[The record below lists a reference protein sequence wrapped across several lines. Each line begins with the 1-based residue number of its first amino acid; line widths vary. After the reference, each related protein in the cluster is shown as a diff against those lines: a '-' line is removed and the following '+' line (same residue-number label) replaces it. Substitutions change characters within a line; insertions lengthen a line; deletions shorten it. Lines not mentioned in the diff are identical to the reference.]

1 MEEQEIR
8 QVSSPAVSAPVA
20 SLLKSLAVV
29 PSAATP
35 AIIDCVLVSSSF
47 SPSALFSLLLEAF
60 PGAAEPLQSNY
71 ILSYTSSLCHL
82 IKKTRFQDGS
92 MRQLIWRVFLPLL
105 KSINSDDSELFNQV
119 NGLFCDLVS
128 EIQSWDLLGAT
139 LVPFCLRSLGLI
151 IGMPQNED
159 LATDKWRTS
168 DVVEQGSDDMALGV
182 LPLRIVSHIL
192 MSLLE
197 CAMTCREEI
206 QSVGQ
211 TLINGGDSLECFI
224 NKLTWDLSGL
234 ALGMLMQGS
243 EYRSCAMHL
252 LLPVVFSSLGKL
264 SLVTIQVQGS
274 QYSVSRAC
282 FSEELWNCCSSLFTL
297 GHLERLD
304 AFSILSLYFSR
315 FYEIEDFDKLS
326 VDKTTYALNIIAKK
340 EFWEEIRKGLV
351 DKDAFVRKQAL
362 YILKIML
369 RHYSFLESQYGG
381 CCSGNSAMVVEN
393 NKINVSSATPSSV
406 SVTKR
411 EKWADTEARS
421 LGVGEVC
428 HLGYQDLDSHGRWK
442 VFILLYEML
451 EEYGT
456 HLVEAAWSH
465 QVSLLFQSRRLI
477 SSSSKLFSCEVY
489 ESQMENLEAIFSWL
503 AVLWE
508 RGFCHEN
515 PQVRSLIMDSFLC
528 IDWENLGT
536 YAQKIPRSFVLGPL
550 TRALNDV
557 VHHKDFGIKGVY
569 TSKTIEH
576 GMKFY
581 HEFSRQWTLSDRA
594 AFVRILSSVLLSDS
608 FGRAGLMAL
617 ASCIASAACHSDTH
631 SGSQGC
637 SDAELKSTQSR
648 FLPCS
653 SADLLDS
660 LGIIIERSKQHFNP
674 NYRLKVCAHVL
685 KAASSLINIVEVQLD
700 LLLHF
705 ISTVPREFTD
715 HAGSLRVMVQKWLM
729 QSGGT
734 NLQSSDTHL
743 HVMNNLINF
752 PSSFIMQTQTSASV
766 AFDDEDVDLWGRE
779 AQRWARVLFLVITE
793 EKHMEAVFMFLQK
806 CSSCLCKQD
815 SCKEWVPIKFLIL
828 IFAFVEELQVGR
840 RDTGYSST
848 ARFQID
854 SGILDHFSSLVISI
868 YDKSTETFLPLLE
881 ELVSY
886 AKLVSP
892 TFWSHPVVKDMQL
905 PLSVKGKLGGPSQR
919 RLPSVMISRVLQ
931 AIFSIRTVAS
941 IATWCND
948 MARGKISDSSFI
960 FLWNF
965 SWKAIR
971 SSTYDLEVGAEISLG
986 MYEALASVF
995 KAFSTTF
1002 TNFHLDFVMQ
1012 YNKTLLP
1019 NGEVTHL
1026 LDPLV
1031 LTFLHS
1037 TNNLLANGQLT
1048 RSRRA
1053 VLMNWKW
1060 VCLDS
1065 LLSIPLNVISKG
1077 HLKSA
1082 DSLFSDST
1090 LRSVFVDIVESL
1102 ENAGES
1108 SVLPMLK
1115 SVRLVLGLLCS
1126 NMMPPI
1132 ITPHGVT
1139 SEMMLQLA
1147 QSSWI
1152 LHINCNKR
1160 RVAPIAALISAVL
1173 HESLFSDLSMH
1184 EMDDNKPG
1192 PLKWFIEKLLEDGKR
1207 SPRTIR
1213 LAALHL
1219 TGLWLLYPAT
1229 IKYYIKELKSL
1240 TLYGSVAFDEDFEAE
1255 LSENH
1260 EAQIEVSLL
1269 AQSPDHEFTEVFI
1282 NTEMYARAS
1291 VAALFYK
1298 LANFNSIRGEREQK
1312 DAVLSGKMFLLELL
1326 DSVANEKDLA
1336 KELYKK
1342 YSGVHRQKVRA
1353 WQMICI
1359 LSHFV
1364 EDDIVGKVTS
1374 NLHICL
1380 YRNNLPAVRQYLE
1393 TFATQ
1398 IYLKFPSLAAE
1409 QLVPIFR
1416 NYNMRSQALS
1426 SYVFIAANVILHES
1440 ELAIQRKHLNELLPP
1455 IIPLLTSHH
1464 HSLRGFTQLLVF
1476 HVLCKLWPTM
1486 IINGSDV
1493 VSLEKKCFEDLKS
1506 YLAANTDCARLRASM
1521 EGLFNGFDPR
1531 TSATPT
1537 GIFDVQKE
1545 GSEFECV
1552 PVSLMEQVIDFLNG
1566 VREDLRYSIAKDS
1579 MIIQNESLTNNGKG
1593 MAKRPDGNAKEPH
1606 ATLKDINLDFQ
1617 RKITLHKEARS
1628 PIDANNEITTS
1639 DVEFP
1644 RLISDLEK
1652 EDQLF
1657 GSVLQARN
1665 RALDTIRQKQQQ
1677 FILVASLIDR
1687 IPNLAGLARTCEV
1700 FKAAGLAIADA
1711 SILQDKQFQ
1720 LISVT
1725 AEKWVPII
1733 EVPVCSIK
1741 VFLENKRREGFSILG
1756 LEQTANS
1763 TRLDQYSFPTKT
1775 VLVLGR
1781 EKEGIPVDIIHVL
1794 DGCVEIPQLGVIRS
1808 LNVHVSGAIA
1818 LWEYTRQQRQKLS

>member
-1 MEEQEIR
+1 MEEQESQQ
-8 QVSSPAVSAPVA
+8 QVSSPAVSAHIA

-29 PSAATP
+29 PSAAAP

-60 PGAAEPLQSNY
+60 AGAAEPLQSNY
-71 ILSYTSSLCHL
+71 ILSYTSCLCHL

-159 LATDKWRTS
+159 LAAYKWTTS
-168 DVVEQGSDDMALGV
+168 DVVEQGSDDIALGV
-182 LPLRIVSHIL
+182 LPLQIVSHIL

-197 CAMTCREEI
+197 SAMTCREEI

-224 NKLTWDLSGL
+224 NKLTWDLSRL
-234 ALGMLMQGS
+234 ALGVLMQGS
-243 EYRSCAMHL
+243 EYRSCAMRL
-252 LLPVVFSSLGKL
+252 LLPVVFSSLSKP

-304 AFSILSLYFSR
+304 AFSILSLYFSI
-315 FYEIEDFDKLS
+315 FYEREDFELS

-351 DKDAFVRKQAL
+351 DKDPFVRKQAL

-381 CCSGNSAMVVEN
+381 CCSGNSVMVVED
-393 NKINVSSATPSSV
+393 NKINLSSATPSSV

-456 HLVEAAWSH
+456 HLVEAAWRH
-465 QVSLLFQSRRLI
+465 QVSLLFQSRLLI

-528 IDWENLGT
+528 IDWENVGT
-536 YAQKIPRSFVLGPL
+536 YAQKIPTSFVLGPL
-550 TRALNDV
+550 TQALNDV
-557 VHHKDFGIKGVY
+557 VHHNDFGIKGVY

-594 AFVRILSSVLLSDS
+594 AFVRILASVLLSDS

-617 ASCIASAACHSDTH
+617 ALCMASAACHSVTH
-631 SGSQGC
+631 SGSQVC

-715 HAGSLRVMVQKWLM
+715 HAGSLRVMVRQWLM

-734 NLQSSDTHL
+734 NLQSSDAHL
-743 HVMNNLINF
+743 HVLNNLINF
-752 PSSFIMQTQTSASV
+752 PSSFITQTQTSASV

-793 EKHMEAVFMFLQK
+793 EEHMEAVFM
-806 CSSCLCKQD
+806 
-815 SCKEWVPIKFLIL
+815 
-828 IFAFVEELQVGR
+828 
-840 RDTGYSST
+840 
-848 ARFQID
+848 
-854 SGILDHFSSLVISI
+854 
-868 YDKSTETFLPLLE
+868 E

-892 TFWSHPVVKDMQL
+892 TFWSHPVVNDMQL

-919 RLPSVMISRVLQ
+919 RLPSAMISRVLQ

-941 IATWCND
+941 ISTWCND

-971 SSTYDLEVGAEISLG
+971 SSTYDSEAGAEICLA

-1002 TNFHLDFVMQ
+1002 TNSHLDFVME
-1012 YNKTLLP
+1012 YNKTWLP

-1031 LTFLHS
+1031 LTFLHN

-1126 NMMPPI
+1126 NMIPPI

-1173 HESLFSDLSMH
+1173 HESLFGDLSMH
-1184 EMDDNKPG
+1184 EMDDNNPG
-1192 PLKWFIEKLLEDGKR
+1192 PIKWFIEKLLDDGKR

-1269 AQSPDHEFTEVFI
+1269 ARSPDHEFTEVFI

-1298 LANFNSIRGEREQK
+1298 LANFNSMRGEREQK

-1393 TFATQ
+1393 TFAIQ
-1398 IYLKFPSLAAE
+1398 IYLKFPSLVAE

-1416 NYNMRSQALS
+1416 NYNMRPQALS

-1440 ELAIQRKHLNELLPP
+1440 ELAVQRKHLNELLPP

-1493 VSLEKKCFEDLKS
+1493 ASLEKKCFEELKS
-1506 YLAANTDCARLRASM
+1506 YLAENIDCSRLRASM

-1531 TSATPT
+1531 SSATPT
-1537 GIFDVQKE
+1537 GVFDVQKE

-1552 PVSLMEQVIDFLNG
+1552 PVSLMEQVMDFLNG
-1566 VREDLRYSIAKDS
+1566 VREDLRHSIAKDS
-1579 MIIQNESLTNNGKG
+1579 MIIKNESLTNNGKG
-1593 MAKRPDGNAKEPH
+1593 MAKRPDGNAEEPH

-1617 RKITLHKEARS
+1617 KKITLPKEARS
-1628 PIDANNEITTS
+1628 PIDASNEITTS

-1644 RLISDLEK
+1644 KLISDLEK

-1725 AEKWVPII
+1725 AGKWVPII

-1741 VFLENKRREGFSILG
+1741 VFLENKRQEGFSILG

-1763 TRLDQYSFPTKT
+1763 KRLDQYSFPTKT

-1818 LWEYTRQQRQKLS
+1818 LWEYTRQQRQNLS

>member
-1 MEEQEIR
+1 MEEQESQQ
-8 QVSSPAVSAPVA
+8 QVSSPAVSAHIA

-29 PSAATP
+29 PSAAAP

-60 PGAAEPLQSNY
+60 AGAAEPLQSNY
-71 ILSYTSSLCHL
+71 ILSYTSCLCHL

-159 LATDKWRTS
+159 LAAYKWTTS
-168 DVVEQGSDDMALGV
+168 DVVEQGSDDIALGV
-182 LPLRIVSHIL
+182 LPLQIVSHIL

-197 CAMTCREEI
+197 SAMTCREEI

-224 NKLTWDLSGL
+224 NKLTWDLSRL
-234 ALGMLMQGS
+234 ALGVLMQGS
-243 EYRSCAMHL
+243 EYRSCAMRL
-252 LLPVVFSSLGKL
+252 LLPVVFSSLSKP

-304 AFSILSLYFSR
+304 AFSILSLYFSI
-315 FYEIEDFDKLS
+315 FYEREDFELS

-351 DKDAFVRKQAL
+351 DKDPFVRKQAL

-381 CCSGNSAMVVEN
+381 CCSGNSVMVVED
-393 NKINVSSATPSSV
+393 NKINLSSATPSSV

-456 HLVEAAWSH
+456 HLVEAAWRH
-465 QVSLLFQSRRLI
+465 QVSLLFQSRLLI

-528 IDWENLGT
+528 IDWENVGT
-536 YAQKIPRSFVLGPL
+536 YAQKIPTSFVLGPL
-550 TRALNDV
+550 TQALNDV
-557 VHHKDFGIKGVY
+557 VHHNDFGIKGVY

-594 AFVRILSSVLLSDS
+594 AFVRILASVLLSDS

-617 ASCIASAACHSDTH
+617 ALCMASAACHSVTH
-631 SGSQGC
+631 SGSQVC

-715 HAGSLRVMVQKWLM
+715 HAGSLRVMVRQWLM

-734 NLQSSDTHL
+734 NLQSSDAHL
-743 HVMNNLINF
+743 HVLNNLINF
-752 PSSFIMQTQTSASV
+752 PSSFITQTQTSASV

-793 EKHMEAVFMFLQK
+793 EEHMEAVFMFLQK
-806 CSSCLCKQD
+806 SSSCLCKRD

-828 IFAFVEELQVGR
+828 IFALVEELQVGR
-840 RDTGYSST
+840 SDTGYSST

-854 SGILDHFSSLVISI
+854 SGISDHFSSLLISI

-892 TFWSHPVVKDMQL
+892 TFWSHPVVNDMQL

-919 RLPSVMISRVLQ
+919 RLPSAMISRVLQ

-941 IATWCND
+941 ISTWCND

-971 SSTYDLEVGAEISLG
+971 SSTYDSEAGAEICLA

-1002 TNFHLDFVMQ
+1002 TNSHLDFVME
-1012 YNKTLLP
+1012 YNKTWLP

-1031 LTFLHS
+1031 LTFLHN

-1126 NMMPPI
+1126 NMIPPI

-1173 HESLFSDLSMH
+1173 HESLFGDLSMH
-1184 EMDDNKPG
+1184 EMDDNNPG
-1192 PLKWFIEKLLEDGKR
+1192 PIKWFIEKLLDDGKR

-1269 AQSPDHEFTEVFI
+1269 ARSPDHEFTEVFI

-1298 LANFNSIRGEREQK
+1298 LANFNSMRGEREQK

-1393 TFATQ
+1393 TFAIQ
-1398 IYLKFPSLAAE
+1398 IYLKFPSLVAE

-1416 NYNMRSQALS
+1416 NYNMRPQALS

-1440 ELAIQRKHLNELLPP
+1440 ELAVQRKHLNELLPP

-1493 VSLEKKCFEDLKS
+1493 ASLEKKCFEELKS
-1506 YLAANTDCARLRASM
+1506 YLAENIDCSRLRASM

-1531 TSATPT
+1531 SSATPT
-1537 GIFDVQKE
+1537 GVFDVQKE

-1552 PVSLMEQVIDFLNG
+1552 PVSLMEQVMDFLNG
-1566 VREDLRYSIAKDS
+1566 VREDLRHSIAKDS
-1579 MIIQNESLTNNGKG
+1579 MIIKNESLTNNGKG
-1593 MAKRPDGNAKEPH
+1593 MAKRPDGNAEEPH

-1617 RKITLHKEARS
+1617 KKITLPKEARS
-1628 PIDANNEITTS
+1628 PIDASNEITTS

-1644 RLISDLEK
+1644 KLISDLEK

-1725 AEKWVPII
+1725 AGKWVPII

-1741 VFLENKRREGFSILG
+1741 VFLENKRQEGFSILG

-1763 TRLDQYSFPTKT
+1763 KRLDQYSFPTKT

-1818 LWEYTRQQRQKLS
+1818 LWEYTRQQRQNLS

>member
-1 MEEQEIR
+1 
-8 QVSSPAVSAPVA
+8 
-20 SLLKSLAVV
+20 
-29 PSAATP
+29 
-35 AIIDCVLVSSSF
+35 
-47 SPSALFSLLLEAF
+47 
-60 PGAAEPLQSNY
+60 
-71 ILSYTSSLCHL
+71 
-82 IKKTRFQDGS
+82 
-92 MRQLIWRVFLPLL
+92 
-105 KSINSDDSELFNQV
+105 
-119 NGLFCDLVS
+119 
-128 EIQSWDLLGAT
+128 
-139 LVPFCLRSLGLI
+139 
-151 IGMPQNED
+151 
-159 LATDKWRTS
+159 
-168 DVVEQGSDDMALGV
+168 
-182 LPLRIVSHIL
+182 
-192 MSLLE
+192 
-197 CAMTCREEI
+197 
-206 QSVGQ
+206 
-211 TLINGGDSLECFI
+211 
-224 NKLTWDLSGL
+224 
-234 ALGMLMQGS
+234 MQGS
-243 EYRSCAMHL
+243 ECRSCAMHL
-252 LLPVVFSSLGKL
+252 LLPVVFSSLSKL

-282 FSEELWNCCSSLFTL
+282 FSEDLWNCCSSLFTL

-315 FYEIEDFDKLS
+315 FYEIEDFELS

-340 EFWEEIRKGLV
+340 EFWEEIRRGLV

-369 RHYSFLESQYGG
+369 RHYSFLEGQYGG
-381 CCSGNSAMVVEN
+381 CCSGNSVMVVEN
-393 NKINVSSATPSSV
+393 NKINLSRATPSA

-421 LGVGEVC
+421 LGVGELC

-465 QVSLLFQSRRLI
+465 QVSLLFQSRLLI

-536 YAQKIPRSFVLGPL
+536 YAQKIPTSFVLGPL
-550 TRALNDV
+550 TQALNDV

-594 AFVRILSSVLLSDS
+594 AFVRILASVLLSDS

-617 ASCIASAACHSDTH
+617 ALCMASAACHSDTH
-631 SGSQGC
+631 SGSQVC

-715 HAGSLRVMVQKWLM
+715 HAGSLRVMVRQWLM

-734 NLQSSDTHL
+734 NLQSSDAHL
-743 HVMNNLINF
+743 HVLNNLINF

-806 CSSCLCKQD
+806 SSSCLCKRD

-828 IFAFVEELQVGR
+828 IFALVEELQVGR
-840 RDTGYSST
+840 SDTGYSST

-854 SGILDHFSSLVISI
+854 SGISDHFSSLLIFI

-905 PLSVKGKLGGPSQR
+905 PFSVKGKLGGPSQR
-919 RLPSVMISRVLQ
+919 RLPSAMISRVLQ

-941 IATWCND
+941 ISTWCND

-971 SSTYDLEVGAEISLG
+971 SSTYDSEAGAEICLA

-1002 TNFHLDFVMQ
+1002 TNSHLDFVME
-1012 YNKTLLP
+1012 YNKTWLP

-1031 LTFLHS
+1031 LTFLHN
-1037 TNNLLANGQLT
+1037 TNNLLANCQLT

-1173 HESLFSDLSMH
+1173 HESLFGDLSMH
-1184 EMDDNKPG
+1184 EMDDNNPG
-1192 PLKWFIEKLLEDGKR
+1192 PIKWFIEKLLDDGKR

-1269 AQSPDHEFTEVFI
+1269 ARSPDHEFTEVFI

-1298 LANFNSIRGEREQK
+1298 LANFNSMREEREQK

-1398 IYLKFPSLAAE
+1398 IYLKFPSLVAE

-1440 ELAIQRKHLNELLPP
+1440 ELAVQRKHLNELLPP

-1493 VSLEKKCFEDLKS
+1493 ASLEKKCFEELKS
-1506 YLAANTDCARLRASM
+1506 YLAENIDCSRLRASM

-1531 TSATPT
+1531 SSATPT
-1537 GIFDVQKE
+1537 GVFDVQKE

-1552 PVSLMEQVIDFLNG
+1552 PVSLMEQVMDFLNG

-1579 MIIQNESLTNNGKG
+1579 MIIKNESLTNNGKG
-1593 MAKRPDGNAKEPH
+1593 MAKRPDGNAEEPH

-1617 RKITLHKEARS
+1617 KKITLPKEARS
-1628 PIDANNEITTS
+1628 PIDASNVITTS

-1644 RLISDLEK
+1644 KLISDLEK

-1725 AEKWVPII
+1725 AGKWVPII

-1741 VFLENKRREGFSILG
+1741 VFLENKRQEGFSILG

-1763 TRLDQYSFPTKT
+1763 KRLDQYSFPTKT

-1818 LWEYTRQQRQKLS
+1818 LWEYTRQQRQNLS

>member
-1 MEEQEIR
+1 MEEQETQQ
-8 QVSSPAVSAPVA
+8 QVSSPAVSAHIT

-29 PSAATP
+29 PSAAAP

-47 SPSALFSLLLEAF
+47 SPSALFSLLLESFA
-60 PGAAEPLQSNY
+60 GAAEPLQSNY

-159 LATDKWRTS
+159 LAAYKWTTS
-168 DVVEQGSDDMALGV
+168 DVVVEQGSDDIALGV

-197 CAMTCREEI
+197 SAMTCREEI

-224 NKLTWDLSGL
+224 NKLTWDLSRL
-234 ALGMLMQGS
+234 ALGVLMQGS
-243 EYRSCAMHL
+243 ECRSCAMHL
-252 LLPVVFSSLGKL
+252 LLPVVFSSLSKL

-282 FSEELWNCCSSLFTL
+282 FSEDLWNCCSSLFTL

-315 FYEIEDFDKLS
+315 FYEIEDFELS

-340 EFWEEIRKGLV
+340 EFWEEIRRGLV

-369 RHYSFLESQYGG
+369 RHYSFLEGQYGG
-381 CCSGNSAMVVEN
+381 CCSGNSVMVVEN
-393 NKINVSSATPSSV
+393 NKINLSRATPSA

-421 LGVGEVC
+421 LGVGELC

-465 QVSLLFQSRRLI
+465 QVSLLFQSRLLI

-536 YAQKIPRSFVLGPL
+536 YAQKIPTSFVLGPL
-550 TRALNDV
+550 TQALNDV

-594 AFVRILSSVLLSDS
+594 AFVRILASVLLSDS

-617 ASCIASAACHSDTH
+617 ALCMASAACHSDTH
-631 SGSQGC
+631 SGSQVC

-715 HAGSLRVMVQKWLM
+715 HAGSLRVMVRQWLM

-734 NLQSSDTHL
+734 NLQSSDAHL
-743 HVMNNLINF
+743 HVLNNLINF

-806 CSSCLCKQD
+806 SSSCLCKRD

-828 IFAFVEELQVGR
+828 IFALVEELQVGR
-840 RDTGYSST
+840 SDTGYSST

-854 SGILDHFSSLVISI
+854 SGISDHFSSLLIFI

-905 PLSVKGKLGGPSQR
+905 PFSVKGKLGGPSQR
-919 RLPSVMISRVLQ
+919 RLPSAMISRVLQ

-941 IATWCND
+941 ISTWCND

-971 SSTYDLEVGAEISLG
+971 SSTYDSEAGAEICLA

-1002 TNFHLDFVMQ
+1002 TNSHLDFVME
-1012 YNKTLLP
+1012 YNKTWLP

-1031 LTFLHS
+1031 LTFLHN
-1037 TNNLLANGQLT
+1037 TNNLLANCQLT

-1173 HESLFSDLSMH
+1173 HESLFGDLSMH
-1184 EMDDNKPG
+1184 EMDDNNPG
-1192 PLKWFIEKLLEDGKR
+1192 PIKWFIEKLLDDGKR

-1269 AQSPDHEFTEVFI
+1269 ARSPDHEFTEVFI

-1298 LANFNSIRGEREQK
+1298 LANFNSMREEREQK

-1398 IYLKFPSLAAE
+1398 IYLKFPSLVAE

-1440 ELAIQRKHLNELLPP
+1440 ELAVQRKHLNELLPP

-1493 VSLEKKCFEDLKS
+1493 ASLEKKCFEELKS
-1506 YLAANTDCARLRASM
+1506 YLAENIDCSRLRASM

-1531 TSATPT
+1531 SSATPT
-1537 GIFDVQKE
+1537 GVFDVQKE

-1552 PVSLMEQVIDFLNG
+1552 PVSLMEQVMDFLNG

-1579 MIIQNESLTNNGKG
+1579 MIIKNESLTNNGKG
-1593 MAKRPDGNAKEPH
+1593 MAKRPDGNAEEPH

-1617 RKITLHKEARS
+1617 KKITLPKEARS
-1628 PIDANNEITTS
+1628 PIDASNVITTS

-1644 RLISDLEK
+1644 KLISDLEK

-1725 AEKWVPII
+1725 AGKWVPII

-1741 VFLENKRREGFSILG
+1741 VFLENKRQEGFSILG

-1763 TRLDQYSFPTKT
+1763 KRLDQYSFPTKT

-1818 LWEYTRQQRQKLS
+1818 LWEYTRQQRQNLS

>member
-1 MEEQEIR
+1 MEEQETQQ
-8 QVSSPAVSAPVA
+8 QVSSPAVSAHIA

-29 PSAATP
+29 PSAAAP

-60 PGAAEPLQSNY
+60 AGAAEPLQSNY

-159 LATDKWRTS
+159 LAAYKWTTS
-168 DVVEQGSDDMALGV
+168 DVVVEQGSDDIALGV

-197 CAMTCREEI
+197 SAMTCREEI

-224 NKLTWDLSGL
+224 NKLTWDLSRL
-234 ALGMLMQGS
+234 ALGVLMQGS
-243 EYRSCAMHL
+243 ECRSCAMHL
-252 LLPVVFSSLGKL
+252 LLPVVFSSLSKL

-315 FYEIEDFDKLS
+315 FYEIEDFELS

-340 EFWEEIRKGLV
+340 EFWEEIRRGLV

-369 RHYSFLESQYGG
+369 RHYSFLEGQYGG
-381 CCSGNSAMVVEN
+381 CCSGNSVMVVEN
-393 NKINVSSATPSSV
+393 NKINLSSATPSSA

-465 QVSLLFQSRRLI
+465 QVSLLFQSRQLI

-536 YAQKIPRSFVLGPL
+536 YAQKIPTSFVLGPL
-550 TRALNDV
+550 TQALNDV

-594 AFVRILSSVLLSDS
+594 AFVRILASVLLSDS

-617 ASCIASAACHSDTH
+617 ALCMASAACHSDTH
-631 SGSQGC
+631 SGSQVC

-715 HAGSLRVMVQKWLM
+715 HAGSLRVMVRQWLM

-734 NLQSSDTHL
+734 NLQSSDAHL
-743 HVMNNLINF
+743 HVLNNLINF
-752 PSSFIMQTQTSASV
+752 PSSFIMQTQTSALV

-806 CSSCLCKQD
+806 SSSCLCKRD

-828 IFAFVEELQVGR
+828 IFALVEELQVGR
-840 RDTGYSST
+840 SDTGYSST

-854 SGILDHFSSLVISI
+854 SGISDHFSSLLISI

-905 PLSVKGKLGGPSQR
+905 PFSVKGKLGGPSQR
-919 RLPSVMISRVLQ
+919 RLPSAMISRVLQ

-941 IATWCND
+941 ISTWCND

-971 SSTYDLEVGAEISLG
+971 SSTYDSEASEICLA

-995 KAFSTTF
+995 KAFYTTF
-1002 TNFHLDFVMQ
+1002 TNSHLDFVME
-1012 YNKTLLP
+1012 YNKTWLP

-1031 LTFLHS
+1031 LTFLHN
-1037 TNNLLANGQLT
+1037 TNNLLANCQLT

-1102 ENAGES
+1102 ENAGEC

-1173 HESLFSDLSMH
+1173 HESLFGDLSMH
-1184 EMDDNKPG
+1184 EMDDNNPG
-1192 PLKWFIEKLLEDGKR
+1192 PIKWFIEKLLDDGKR

-1269 AQSPDHEFTEVFI
+1269 ARSPDHEFTEVFI

-1298 LANFNSIRGEREQK
+1298 LANFNSMRGEREQK

-1380 YRNNLPAVRQYLE
+1380 YV
-1393 TFATQ
+1393 
-1398 IYLKFPSLAAE
+1398 AE

-1440 ELAIQRKHLNELLPP
+1440 ELAVQRKHLNELLPP

-1493 VSLEKKCFEDLKS
+1493 ASLEKKCFEELKS
-1506 YLAANTDCARLRASM
+1506 YLAENIDCSRLRASM

-1531 TSATPT
+1531 SSATPT
-1537 GIFDVQKE
+1537 GVFDVQKE

-1552 PVSLMEQVIDFLNG
+1552 PVSLMEQVMDFLNG

-1579 MIIQNESLTNNGKG
+1579 MIIKNESLTNNDKG
-1593 MAKRPDGNAKEPH
+1593 MAKRPDGNAEEPH

-1617 RKITLHKEARS
+1617 KKITLPKEARS
-1628 PIDANNEITTS
+1628 PIDASNEITTS

-1644 RLISDLEK
+1644 KLISDLEK

-1725 AEKWVPII
+1725 AGKWVPII

-1741 VFLENKRREGFSILG
+1741 VFLENKRQEGFSILG

-1763 TRLDQYSFPTKT
+1763 KRLDQYSFPTKT

-1818 LWEYTRQQRQKLS
+1818 LWEYTRQQRQNLS